1 MASKK
6 HVFEE
11 WLSEKLKSLELD
23 TDIYVDYF
31 FSVLDETQ
39 TDIEVKESLQDILGG
54 VLVRLQIEIVWVD
67 IWQFTQLFGWK
78 WHFLAKKHDTI

>member
-1 MASKK
+1 MASRK

-54 VLVRLQIEIVWVD
+54 VLVRLQIEIV
-67 IWQFTQLFGWK
+67 
-78 WHFLAKKHDTI
+78 

>member
-1 MASKK
+1 MASEK

-31 FSVLDETQ
+31 CSVLDETQ
-39 TDIEVKESLQDILGG
+39 TDNEIKESLQDILEG
-54 VLVRLQIEIVWVD
+54 VLVRLEI
-67 IWQFTQLFGWK
+67 IKFGTK
-78 WHFLAKKHDTI
+78 YHTTSTYLGT

>member
-31 FSVLDETQ
+31 CSVLDETK
-39 TDIEVKESLQDILGG
+39 TDIEVKELLQDILEG
-54 VLVRLQIEIVWVD
+54 VLVRLFKLWAAPD
-67 IWQFTQLFGWK
+67 SGHSRLT
-78 WHFLAKKHDTI
+78 

>member
-31 FSVLDETQ
+31 CSVLDETK
-39 TDIEVKESLQDILGG
+39 TDIEVKELLQDILEG
-54 VLVRLQIEIVWVD
+54 VLVRLQIVCV
-67 IWQFTQLFGWK
+67 K
-78 WHFLAKKHDTI
+78 YYS